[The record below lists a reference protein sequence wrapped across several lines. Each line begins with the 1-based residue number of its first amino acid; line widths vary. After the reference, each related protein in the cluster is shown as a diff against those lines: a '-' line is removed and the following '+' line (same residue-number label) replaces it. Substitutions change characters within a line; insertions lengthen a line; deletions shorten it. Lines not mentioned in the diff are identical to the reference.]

1 VSSTSLDPDE
11 IRAAAEVHRELGP
24 DYQSAVIESFLD
36 KVGKEIDARVDA
48 RMAEVQQFRRVRGQ
62 SPMTLPIVS
71 LVFGIP
77 LTAISAGAH
86 RADRA
91 RGDLGRHRGD
101 QRGVRAACPA
111 ARPTLTNRAKRRW
124 TPGCGSGS

>member
-77 LTAISAGAH
+77 LTAISAALTGLTGLVVIWAAIAVINVAFALH
-86 RADRA
+86 VRPP
-91 RGDLGRHRGD
+91 GRR
-101 QRGVRAACPA
+101 
-111 ARPTLTNRAKRRW
+111 
-124 TPGCGSGS
+124 